1 MKNNKMKKTILA
13 LSLAAVLGLGGTLA
27 YMSTTTNEKENIFTV
42 GDAITGELKE
52 PKWDNDDFT
61 DEMNKVGV
69 TTTDELGVNQAVK
82 FVPGRE
88 INKDPAVAN
97 TSEGTEAYIGV
108 TIAYTGAKSK
118 AELEKFATVDW
129 NTKDWTFNADY
140 TYAVYN
146 NPVAAGDKTTTLFNT
161 VTINEDATT
170 KTMKNFEIT
179 LAGYLV
185 QSEGFETASEAL
197 SSGFADVFK

>member
-27 YMSTTTNEKENIFTV
+27 YMSSTTNEKENIFTV

-52 PKWDNDDFT
+52 PNWDNDDFT
-61 DEMNKVGV
+61 DEMNKVGRF
-69 TTTDELGVNQAVK
+69 TEDDLGVNQAVK
-82 FVPGRE
+82 FVPGRV

-108 TIAYTGAKSK
+108 TIAYTGAESK
-118 AELEKFATVDW
+118 AELEEFATVDW
-129 NTKDWTFNADY
+129 NTNDWTFNADY

-146 NPVAAGDKTTTLFNT
+146 YPVAAGDKTNTLFNT
-161 VTINEDATT
+161 VKIKEEATT
-170 KTMKNFEIT
+170 QTMKDFEIT

-197 SSGFADVFK
+197 SNGFADVFK